1 MNSKSNDNSK
11 NVTSYF
17 DKQAGRYQQS
27 SESKMW
33 SILRRRELESC
44 MELLAPQ
51 EGESVLDAGCGAGFY
66 TRELLHRGCSVS
78 AIDLSDKMLE
88 QVAAMG
94 VDEAVKGDICTV
106 EFSHQFD
113 KILCAGT
120 LEFCQSPEKAIANLA
135 RYLKPEGRLVVL
147 VPKRGF
153 FSGIYFLFHKL
164 HGITVRLF
172 TKKRLIDCAEEN
184 GLRLTEVTKPSF
196 SMAVRFDK
204 IGCAKGK
211 YFTQ

>member
-1 MNSKSNDNSK
+1 MKSKSNDNSK

-17 DKQAGRYQQS
+17 DRQAGHYQQS
-27 SESKMW
+27 SESKIW
-33 SILRRRELESC
+33 SILRRRELKSC

-51 EGESVLDAGCGAGFY
+51 EGETVLDAGCGAGFY
-66 TRELLHRGCSVS
+66 TRELLRRGCLVS

-88 QVAAMG
+88 QVAAIG
-94 VDEAVKGDICTV
+94 VDEVVKGDICTV
-106 EFSHQFD
+106 ELSRQFD

-135 RYLKPEGRLVVL
+135 KHLKPEGRLVVL

-172 TKKRLIDCAEEN
+172 TRKRLIDCAGEN
-184 GLRLTEVTKPSF
+184 GLRFVEEMKPGF
-196 SMAVRFDK
+196 AMAVRFDK
-204 IGCAKGK
+204 IE
-211 YFTQ
+211 